1 MTKEGRSKPV
11 VGLSGGIGSGKSTV
25 ASILAD
31 LGAAVI
37 SSDALNTL
45 ELASPEVQQTLIGW
59 WGDSIRSPEGGV
71 DRRKVSELIFGDE
84 SQRLRLQALLHPRI
98 AARRS
103 VLMADAEVNPTVRM
117 VVVDSPLLFETGLD
131 QMCDTVVFVDTTEEL
146 RKGRSEKARHW
157 TPGEL
162 KRRENSQY
170 PLDMKRARADHMVHN
185 NSTLTDLRQQVERVF
200 AAVLADFGERS

>member
-1 MTKEGRSKPV
+1 M

-59 WGDSIRSPEGGV
+59 WGDSIRSPDGGV
-71 DRRKVSELIFGDE
+71 DRRKVSELVFGDE

-103 VLMADAEVNPTVRM
+103 VLMADAEANPAVRM
-117 VVVDSPLLFETGLD
+117 IVLDSPLLFEAGLD
-131 QMCDTVVFVDTTEEL
+131 QLCDSVIFVDTAEEL
-146 RKGRSEKARHW
+146 RKGRSEKVRHW
-157 TPGEL
+157 APGEL

-170 PLDMKRARADHMVHN
+170 PLDMKRARADHMVQN

-200 AAVLADFGERS
+200 AAVLAEFGERA